1 MNPGYLKVKLALEG
15 VRLGASLQ
23 ADDIEKQIIHR
34 IEGDYQGVMM
44 ILPEDIWA
52 YVPIVDHPEPHL
64 YTLVRERDTFFIQ
77 RDEERIPIRLVHYH
91 KTNCKNPCPNQ
102 DIQSLKTGFIHGK
115 FISFSPLSCCPSLG
129 WRTYCPH
136 QGQHH
141 TISGKHL
148 ALEAVL
154 EDIQK
159 AVDNDWG
166 EFVHLHVGL
175 VATEDRGITLL
186 EPYITAIKRRFNT
199 LIAVEIDPPTTNDWI
214 DRTYALGVDS
224 ISYNIDIFNP
234 PLFQKIHPEREALIG
249 RERYLEALA
258 YAAEIFPAGTV
269 TSQLILGLEPKEWTL
284 TGIDTLTKLRIVPL
298 LPLPLLGTWA
308 RKEIARGDLLSLE
321 DIIEIGAHLYW
332 AVKKNRVRVNWMNF
346 GGHILTPLDG
356 RFFAAEK
363 ARLQVALHN
372 IYTSK
377 LGGKVQVGFSN
388 LRRRLRVKRVMESLD
403 SSGL

>member
-159 AVDNDWG
+159 AVKYLKTNKG
-166 EFVHLHVGL
+166 EKE
-175 VATEDRGITLL
+175 ATRENAIKLL
-186 EPYITAIKRRFNT
+186 QGMQITAHM
-199 LIAVEIDPPTTNDWI
+199 IAHDKIEKE
-214 DRTYALGVDS
+214 
-224 ISYNIDIFNP
+224 
-234 PLFQKIHPEREALIG
+234 QK
-249 RERYLEALA
+249 
-258 YAAEIFPAGTV
+258 
-269 TSQLILGLEPKEWTL
+269 
-284 TGIDTLTKLRIVPL
+284 
-298 LPLPLLGTWA
+298 
-308 RKEIARGDLLSLE
+308 
-321 DIIEIGAHLYW
+321 
-332 AVKKNRVRVNWMNF
+332 KK
-346 GGHILTPLDG
+346 
-356 RFFAAEK
+356 
-363 ARLQVALHN
+363 
-372 IYTSK
+372 
-377 LGGKVQVGFSN
+377 
-388 LRRRLRVKRVMESLD
+388 
-403 SSGL
+403 